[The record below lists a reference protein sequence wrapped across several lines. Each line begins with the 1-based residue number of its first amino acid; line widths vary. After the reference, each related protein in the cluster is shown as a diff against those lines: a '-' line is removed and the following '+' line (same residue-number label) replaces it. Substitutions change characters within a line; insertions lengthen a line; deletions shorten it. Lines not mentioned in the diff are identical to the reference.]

1 MKIKVVSNI
10 FEILIFIPPNPFILK
25 DLAEEELKLDIIP
38 YYGYNFDFTL
48 NLFKENEENKIIEY
62 QYNKGSSVYQI
73 SNENLINLECNQMY
87 YFTITKNS
95 NQNYLYKQKI
105 IFSNMKIEHSIILI
119 IIYIFKIFI
128 KKLIF

>member
-38 YYGYNFDFTL
+38 YYGYNFDF
-48 NLFKENEENKIIEY
+48 LFKENEENKIIEY
-62 QYNKGSSVYQI
+62 RYNKGSNVYQI
-73 SNENLINLECNQMY
+73 SNENLINSERNQIY

-95 NQNYLYKQKI
+95 NQIFLYKQKI

-119 IIYIFKIFI
+119 IIYIFQIFI
-128 KKLIF
+128 KKLSF